1 MHTLL
6 RAALLILLGL
16 ASSASAAGPS
26 AARTEVVLLGTAGG
40 PLVNVQRAQPSS
52 MLVVNGT
59 AYLIDAGDGVTR
71 QLALAGRSSAEV
83 RAVFLTH
90 LHADHSAG
98 VASLIGFR
106 WSFAATGAKL
116 PPLALY
122 GPPGTRELRDGAL
135 AFLAPSTRIFRAQAP
150 VAPPMADIVTAQD
163 VVPGVIYK
171 DENITVTAVENSH
184 YATMH
189 MPATAGHGV
198 DRSYSLRFETPDGS
212 VVFTGDAGPG
222 ESLTHLSRGA
232 DLLVSEI
239 IDIDG
244 MLRFIERSTKLP
256 EQARAPLVAHMTEEH
271 MAAGALA
278 RLASSAGVKR
288 VLLTHFATPAA
299 FAPPPG
305 ALSAAVNRGYP
316 GEVIEGTDLLHI
328 PLQPVSKF

>member
-1 MHTLL
+1 MRNMIWASLL
-6 RAALLILLGL
+6 MLLG
-16 ASSASAAGPS
+16 STPVTAAGPS
-26 AARTEVVLLGTAGG
+26 APRSEVVLLGTAGG
-40 PLVNVQRAQPSS
+40 PLVNVQRAQPASL
-52 MLVVNGT
+52 LVVNGA

-83 RAVFLTH
+83 KAVFLTH

-116 PPLALY
+116 PPLAIY

-150 VAPPMADIVTAQD
+150 VAPPMADIVNAED
-163 VVPGVIYK
+163 VAPGVIYK

-184 YATMH
+184 YATMR

-198 DRSYSLRFETPDGS
+198 DRSYSLRFETPYGS

-222 ESLTHLSRGA
+222 ESLARLARGA

-256 EQARAPLVAHMTEEH
+256 DHARGPLIAHMTEEH

-278 RLASSAGVKR
+278 RLASEAGVKR

-305 ALSAAVNRGYP
+305 ALSAAIRRGYA
-316 GEVIEGTDLLHI
+316 GDVIEGDDLLHV
-328 PLQPVSKF
+328 PLEHASKF

>member
-1 MHTLL
+1 MRTHV
-6 RAALLILLGL
+6 RAALLILLSL
-16 ASSASAAGPS
+16 ASPASAAGPS

-40 PLVNVQRAQPSS
+40 PLVNLQRAQPAS

-83 RAVFLTH
+83 KAVFLTH

-116 PPLALY
+116 PPLAIY

-150 VAPPMADIVTAQD
+150 VAPPMAEIVTAED
-163 VVPGVIYK
+163 VAPGLIYK
-171 DENITVTAVENSH
+171 DENVTVTAVENSH
-184 YATMH
+184 YATMRF
-189 MPATAGHGV
+189 PTAGQGAE
-198 DRSYSLRFETPDGS
+198 RSYSLRFETADGS

-222 ESLTHLSRGA
+222 DSLTRLSRGA

-244 MLRFIERSTKLP
+244 MLRFIERTTKLP
-256 EQARAPLVAHMTEEH
+256 EHARGALVAHMTEEH
-271 MAAGALA
+271 MVAGALA
-278 RLASSAGVKR
+278 RLASEARVKR
-288 VLLTHFATPAA
+288 VLLTHFATPTA

-305 ALSAAVNRGYP
+305 ALSAAIRQGYA
-316 GEVIEGTDLLHI
+316 GDVIEGADLLRV
-328 PLQPVSKF
+328 PLGAGPPF

>member
-1 MHTLL
+1 M
-6 RAALLILLGL
+6 RNMIWAALLMLLGL
-16 ASSASAAGPS
+16 TPAIAAEPS

-40 PLVNVQRAQPSS
+40 PLVNIHRAQPSS
-52 MLVVNGT
+52 MLIVNGT

-71 QLALAGRSSAEV
+71 QLALAGRSSADV
-83 RAVFLTH
+83 KAVFLTH

-106 WSFAATGAKL
+106 WSFAANGAKL
-116 PPLALY
+116 PPLAIY

-135 AFLAPSTRIFRAQAP
+135 AFLEPSTRIFRAQAP

-163 VVPGVIYK
+163 VAPGIIYK
-171 DENITVTAVENSH
+171 DENIIVTAVENSH

-189 MPATAGHGV
+189 LPAAGHGA

-212 VVFTGDAGPG
+212 VVFTGDTGPG
-222 ESLTHLSRGA
+222 ESLTRLSRGA

-256 EQARAPLVAHMTEEH
+256 EQARAPLIAHMTEEH
-271 MAAGALA
+271 MAADALA
-278 RLASSAGVKR
+278 RLASDAGVKR
-288 VLLTHFATPAA
+288 VLLTHFAAPAA

-305 ALSAAVNRGYP
+305 ALSAAVRRGYRGP
-316 GEVIEGTDLLHI
+316 VIEGADLLRI
-328 PLQPVSKF
+328 ALDPKATF